1 MKRRIVVTGLGMLT
15 PLGIGVE
22 KIWDAMCR
30 GESGIDKVT
39 QFDAKDM
46 TSRIAGEIKGFDP
59 AAYIEQ
65 KEIKKMDRFIQLAV
79 AASQMVMDDSAIKIT
94 DKNAPRIGVIV
105 GAGMGGLSSIEFFYK
120 RLLENGPRRVSPFFI
135 PIVIINLAAGQI
147 AIRFGLKGPNSA
159 VATACASGTHAI
171 GDAFKIIQRG
181 DADAMIAGGSEAC
194 ITAIAFAGFCAAKAL
209 STNNDEP
216 KKASRPFDAKRD
228 GFVMGEGVGLLM
240 LEEMDFALKRGA
252 RIYAEVVGYGMTGD
266 AYHITA
272 PSPDGDGAYR
282 CMKAALEDSG
292 LPQTSIQYI
301 NAHGTSTRFNDEL
314 ETMAIKRL
322 FGEYAYKIPVSSTKS
337 MTGHLLGA
345 AGGVEAVVSILT
357 IVKGIIPP
365 TINYEN
371 PDPQCDLDYVPNKA
385 RQAGVSVAMSNSFGF
400 GGTNAS
406 LIFKKFEK

>member
-1 MKRRIVVTGLGMLT
+1 MLT

-22 KIWDAMCR
+22 KSWNAMCR

-39 QFDAKDM
+39 HFDTTDM
-46 TSRIAGEIKGFDP
+46 PSKIAGEIKGFDP
-59 AAYIEQ
+59 ADYIEQ
-65 KEIKKMDRFIQLAV
+65 KEIKKMDRFIQIAV
-79 AASQMVMDDSAIKIT
+79 AASQMVMDDCALKVT
-94 DKNAPRIGVIV
+94 DENAPRIGTIV

-120 RLLENGPRRVSPFFI
+120 RLLEGGPRRVSPFFI

-181 DADAMIAGGSEAC
+181 DADAMMAGGAEAC
-194 ITAIAFAGFCAAKAL
+194 ITAIGFAGFCAAKAL

-228 GFVMGEGVGLLM
+228 GFVMGEAAGLLM
-240 LEEMDFALKRGA
+240 LEELEFAQKRGA
-252 RIYAEVVGYGMTGD
+252 KIYAEVVGYGMTGD

-282 CMKAALEDSG
+282 CMKAALGDSG

-301 NAHGTSTRFNDEL
+301 NAHGTSTKFNDEL

-322 FGEYAYKIPVSSTKS
+322 FNEYAYKIPVSSTKS

-345 AGGVEAVVSILT
+345 GGGVEAVVSVLT
-357 IVKGIIPP
+357 IVNGIIHP
-365 TINYEN
+365 TINYEH

-385 RQAGVSVAMSNSFGF
+385 RQAKVDAVLSNSFGF

>member
-1 MKRRIVVTGLGMLT
+1 MLT

-22 KIWDAMCR
+22 KSWDAMCR
-30 GESGIDKVT
+30 GESGVGIVT
-39 QFDAKDM
+39 HFDPKDM
-46 TSRIAGEIKGFDP
+46 PSKIGGEIKGFNP
-59 AAYIEQ
+59 ADYIEQ
-65 KEIKKMDRFIQLAV
+65 KEIKKMDRFIHLAV
-79 AASQMVMDDSAIKIT
+79 AASQMAMDDSGLKVT
-94 DKNAPRIGVIV
+94 EDNAPRIGVIV

-147 AIRFGLKGPNSA
+147 AIRYGIKGPNSA
-159 VATACASGTHAI
+159 VSTACASGTHAI

-181 DADAMIAGGSEAC
+181 DADAMVAGGSEAC
-194 ITAIAFAGFCAAKAL
+194 ITSIGFAGFCAAKAL

-228 GFVMGEGVGLLM
+228 GFIILI
-240 LEEMDFALKRGA
+240 LEELESAKRRGA
-252 RIYAEVVGYGMTGD
+252 KIYAEIVGYGMSGD

-282 CMKAALEDSG
+282 CMKAAMTDSG
-292 LPQTSIQYI
+292 LPLTDIQYI
-301 NAHGTSTRFNDEL
+301 NAHGTSTKFNDEF
-314 ETMAIKRL
+314 ETMAVKRL
-322 FGEYAYKIPVSSTKS
+322 FGGYAYKIPVSSTKS

-345 AGGVEAVVSILT
+345 GGGVEAIVTILT
-357 IVKGIIPP
+357 IYKGIITP
-365 TINYEN
+365 TINYEY

-385 RQAGVSVAMSNSFGF
+385 RQAEVNAAMSNSFGF

-406 LIFKKFEK
+406 LVFKKFEK

>member
-1 MKRRIVVTGLGMLT
+1 MLT

-22 KIWDAMCR
+22 KSWNAMCR

-39 QFDAKDM
+39 QFDTTDM
-46 TSRIAGEIKGFDP
+46 PSKIAGEIKGFDP
-59 AAYIEQ
+59 ADYIEQ
-65 KEIKKMDRFIQLAV
+65 KEIKKMDRFIQIAV
-79 AASQMVMDDSAIKIT
+79 AASQMVMDDCALKIT
-94 DKNAPRIGVIV
+94 DENAPRIGTIV

-181 DADAMIAGGSEAC
+181 DADAMVAGGSEAC
-194 ITAIAFAGFCAAKAL
+194 ITAIGFAGFCAAKAL

-228 GFVMGEGVGLLM
+228 GFVMGEAAGLLM
-240 LEEMDFALKRGA
+240 LEELEFAQKRGA
-252 RIYAEVVGYGMTGD
+252 RIYAEVVGYGMSGD

-301 NAHGTSTRFNDEL
+301 NAHGTSTKFNDEL

-322 FGEYAYKIPVSSTKS
+322 FKEYAYKIPVSSTKS
-337 MTGHLLGA
+337 MTGHMLGA
-345 AGGVEAVVSILT
+345 GGGVEAVVSILT
-357 IVKGIIPP
+357 IVNGIIHP
-365 TINYEN
+365 TINYEF

-385 RQAGVSVAMSNSFGF
+385 RQAKVDAAMSNSFGF

-406 LIFKKFEK
+406 LVFKKFEK

>member
-1 MKRRIVVTGLGMLT
+1 MLT

-22 KIWDAMCR
+22 KSWNAMCR

-39 QFDAKDM
+39 HFDAKDM

-59 AAYIEQ
+59 ADYIEQ

-79 AASQMVMDDSAIKIT
+79 AASQMVMDDCALKVT
-94 DKNAPRIGVIV
+94 DENAPRIGTIV

-181 DADAMIAGGSEAC
+181 DADAMVAGGSEAC
-194 ITAIAFAGFCAAKAL
+194 ITAIGFAGFCAAKAL

-228 GFVMGEGVGLLM
+228 GFVMGEAAGLLM
-240 LEEMDFALKRGA
+240 LEELEFAQKRGA

-282 CMKAALEDSG
+282 CMKAALGDSG

-301 NAHGTSTRFNDEL
+301 NAHGTSTKFNDEL

-322 FGEYAYKIPVSSTKS
+322 FNEYAYKIPVSSTKS

-345 AGGVEAVVSILT
+345 GGGVEAVVSVLT
-357 IVKGIIPP
+357 IVNGIIHP
-365 TINYEN
+365 TINYEF

-385 RQAGVSVAMSNSFGF
+385 RQAKVDAVLSNSFGF

>member
-1 MKRRIVVTGLGMLT
+1 MLT

-22 KIWDAMCR
+22 KSWNAMCR

-39 QFDAKDM
+39 QFDTTDM
-46 TSRIAGEIKGFDP
+46 PSKIAGEIKGFDP
-59 AAYIEQ
+59 ADYIEQ

-79 AASQMVMDDSAIKIT
+79 AASQMVMDDCALKIT
-94 DKNAPRIGVIV
+94 DENAPRIGTIV

-181 DADAMIAGGSEAC
+181 DADAMVAGGSEAC
-194 ITAIAFAGFCAAKAL
+194 ITAIGFAGFCAAKAL

-228 GFVMGEGVGLLM
+228 GFVMGEAAGLLM
-240 LEEMDFALKRGA
+240 LEELEFAQRRGA
-252 RIYAEVVGYGMTGD
+252 RIYAEVVGYGMSGD

-301 NAHGTSTRFNDEL
+301 NAHGTSTKFNDEL

-322 FGEYAYKIPVSSTKS
+322 FKEYAYKIPVSSTKS
-337 MTGHLLGA
+337 MTGHMLGA
-345 AGGVEAVVSILT
+345 GGGVEAVVSILT
-357 IVKGIIPP
+357 IVNGIIHP
-365 TINYEN
+365 TINYEF

-385 RQAGVSVAMSNSFGF
+385 RQAKVDAAMSNSFGF

-406 LIFKKFEK
+406 LVFKKFEK

>member
-1 MKRRIVVTGLGMLT
+1 MLT

-22 KIWDAMCR
+22 KSWNAMCR

-39 QFDAKDM
+39 QFDTTDM
-46 TSRIAGEIKGFDP
+46 PSKIAGEIKGFDP
-59 AAYIEQ
+59 ADYIEQ

-79 AASQMVMDDSAIKIT
+79 AASQMVMDDCALKIT
-94 DKNAPRIGVIV
+94 DENAPRIGTIV

-181 DADAMIAGGSEAC
+181 DADAMVAGGSEAC
-194 ITAIAFAGFCAAKAL
+194 ITAIGFAGFCAAKAL

-228 GFVMGEGVGLLM
+228 GFVMGEAAGLLM
-240 LEEMDFALKRGA
+240 LEELEFAQKRGA
-252 RIYAEVVGYGMTGD
+252 RIYAEVVGYGMSGD

-292 LPQTSIQYI
+292 LPQTLIQYI
-301 NAHGTSTRFNDEL
+301 NAHGTSTKFNDEL

-322 FGEYAYKIPVSSTKS
+322 FKEYAYKIPVSSTKS
-337 MTGHLLGA
+337 MTGHMLGA
-345 AGGVEAVVSILT
+345 GGGVEAVVSILT
-357 IVKGIIPP
+357 IVNGIIHP
-365 TINYEN
+365 TINYEF

-385 RQAGVSVAMSNSFGF
+385 RQAKVDAAMSNSFGF

-406 LIFKKFEK
+406 LVFKKFEK

>member
-1 MKRRIVVTGLGMLT
+1 MLT

-22 KIWDAMCR
+22 KSWNAMCR

-39 QFDAKDM
+39 QFDTTDM
-46 TSRIAGEIKGFDP
+46 PSKIAGEIKGFDP
-59 AAYIEQ
+59 ADYIEQ

-79 AASQMVMDDSAIKIT
+79 AASQMVMDDCALKIT
-94 DKNAPRIGVIV
+94 DENAPRIGTIV

-181 DADAMIAGGSEAC
+181 DADAMVAGGSEAC
-194 ITAIAFAGFCAAKAL
+194 ITAIGFAGFCAAKAL

-228 GFVMGEGVGLLM
+228 GFVMGEAAGLLM
-240 LEEMDFALKRGA
+240 LEELEFAQRRGA
-252 RIYAEVVGYGMTGD
+252 RIYAEVVGYGMSGD

-292 LPQTSIQYI
+292 LPQTLIQYI
-301 NAHGTSTRFNDEL
+301 NAHGTSTKFNDEL

-322 FGEYAYKIPVSSTKS
+322 FKEYAYKIPVSSTKS
-337 MTGHLLGA
+337 MTGHMLGA
-345 AGGVEAVVSILT
+345 GGGVEAVVSILT
-357 IVKGIIPP
+357 IVNGIIHP
-365 TINYEN
+365 TINYEF

-385 RQAGVSVAMSNSFGF
+385 RQAKVDAAMSNSFGF

-406 LIFKKFEK
+406 LVFKKFEK

>member
-1 MKRRIVVTGLGMLT
+1 MLT

-22 KIWDAMCR
+22 KSWNAMCR

-39 QFDAKDM
+39 QFDTTDM
-46 TSRIAGEIKGFDP
+46 PSKIAGEIKGFDP
-59 AAYIEQ
+59 ADYIEQ

-79 AASQMVMDDSAIKIT
+79 AASQMVMDDCALKIT
-94 DKNAPRIGVIV
+94 DENAPRIGTIV

-181 DADAMIAGGSEAC
+181 DADAMVAGGSEAC
-194 ITAIAFAGFCAAKAL
+194 ITAIGFAGFCAAKAL

-228 GFVMGEGVGLLM
+228 GFVMGEAAGLLM
-240 LEEMDFALKRGA
+240 LEELEFAQRRGA
-252 RIYAEVVGYGMTGD
+252 RIYAEVVGYGMSGD

-301 NAHGTSTRFNDEL
+301 NAHGTSTKFNDEL

-322 FGEYAYKIPVSSTKS
+322 FNEYAYKIPVSSTKS

-345 AGGVEAVVSILT
+345 GGGVEAVVSILT
-357 IVKGIIPP
+357 IVNGIIHP
-365 TINYEN
+365 TINYEH

-385 RQAGVSVAMSNSFGF
+385 RQAKVDAAMSNSFGF

-406 LIFKKFEK
+406 LVFKKFEK

>member
-1 MKRRIVVTGLGMLT
+1 MLT

-22 KIWDAMCR
+22 KSWNAMCR

-39 QFDAKDM
+39 QFDTTDM
-46 TSRIAGEIKGFDP
+46 PSKIAGEIKGFDP
-59 AAYIEQ
+59 ADYIEQ

-79 AASQMVMDDSAIKIT
+79 AASQMVMDDCALKIT
-94 DKNAPRIGVIV
+94 DENAPRIGTIV

-181 DADAMIAGGSEAC
+181 DADAMVAGGSEAC
-194 ITAIAFAGFCAAKAL
+194 ITAIGFAGFCAAKAL

-228 GFVMGEGVGLLM
+228 GFVMGEAAGLLM
-240 LEEMDFALKRGA
+240 LEELEFAQKRGA
-252 RIYAEVVGYGMTGD
+252 RIYAEVVGYGMSGD

-301 NAHGTSTRFNDEL
+301 NAHGTSTKFNDEL

-322 FGEYAYKIPVSSTKS
+322 FKEYAYKIPVSSTKS
-337 MTGHLLGA
+337 MTGHMLGA
-345 AGGVEAVVSILT
+345 GGGVEAVVSILT
-357 IVKGIIPP
+357 IVNGIIHP
-365 TINYEN
+365 TINYEF

-385 RQAGVSVAMSNSFGF
+385 RQAKVDAAMSNSFGF